1 MSIVPVSTPSSY
13 NVFLYF
19 LEEQK
24 YEDSKLG
31 IMINVGKC
39 RLVKVIFSNIH
50 KISDAC
56 VNILNR
62 YIVIAQC
69 MRNVFTFL
77 WKNGVSGKIKANL
90 PPASPNITTIVQS
103 LTFLMLFKDV
113 LAPASFKKES
123 RDYAL
128 CMTEYKVQTIKL
140 LPFYMTDLLF
150 IEL

>member
-56 VNILNR
+56 ANRFGR
-62 YIVIAQC
+62 YIMMLIHDC
-69 MRNVFTFL
+69 MKNVFTFYYIQ
-77 WKNGVSGKIKANL
+77 VSL
-90 PPASPNITTIVQS
+90 
-103 LTFLMLFKDV
+103 
-113 LAPASFKKES
+113 
-123 RDYAL
+123 
-128 CMTEYKVQTIKL
+128 
-140 LPFYMTDLLF
+140 
-150 IEL
+150 